1 MEDETYYNILLFVQA
16 VLYYSEIT
24 LQYFIIEVED
34 IAH

>member
-1 MEDETYYNILLFVQA
+1 MEDETYYDILLFVQA

>member
-1 MEDETYYNILLFVQA
+1 MEDETYYNIFLFVQA

-24 LQYFIIEVED
+24 LQYFIIGVED

>member
-1 MEDETYYNILLFVQA
+1 MEDEPYYNVLLFVQA

-24 LQYFIIEVED
+24 LQYFIIKVED